1 MNFTKEQ
8 FEKAFAEFQA
18 FGPRRRVPIEERWR
32 EVLPDIDPSEFASLQ
47 AQCQEIESYALGL
60 AEQVREKQI
69 TSETGMQQLGQKH
82 PFLTPERLGH
92 TWSQAVYFSLK

>member
-47 AQCQEIESYALGL
+47 AQCQEIES
-60 AEQVREKQI
+60 
-69 TSETGMQQLGQKH
+69 
-82 PFLTPERLGH
+82 
-92 TWSQAVYFSLK
+92 